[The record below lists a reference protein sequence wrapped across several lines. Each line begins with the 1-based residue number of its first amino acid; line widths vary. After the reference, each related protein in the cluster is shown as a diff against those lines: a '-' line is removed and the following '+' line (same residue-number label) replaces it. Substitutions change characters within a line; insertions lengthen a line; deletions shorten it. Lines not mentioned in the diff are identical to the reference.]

1 MMGPLQ
7 EKSVNI
13 PAESKQATGKR
24 TRQDEDKTKD
34 YYQTAAESTALVNL
48 FCGHEQVKRIPGLV
62 RFVRE
67 TIKIAASQGV
77 IRAGSI
83 AEQ

>member
-7 EKSVNI
+7 ERSVNI
-13 PAESKQATGKR
+13 PAGPKLNTGKR
-24 TRQDEDKTKD
+24 AHQGEDKTKD

-48 FCGHEQVKRIPGLV
+48 FCGHEQVKRIPGLAK
-62 RFVRE
+62 FVRE
-67 TIKIAASQGV
+67 TMEIASSQE
-77 IRAGSI
+77 IAHMGSI